1 MSERL
6 MQEFR
11 ERAERLIPLPDLDEL
26 RRRGAARRRVRL
38 AAGAAVL
45 ASALAIGGIVVATT
59 IDDENA
65 IGPAQIGPTRINPT
79 PPPSARDCEL
89 LEPENGGWFASVPSG
104 CELPAWVDVWAQK
117 YVDPGPYF
125 FRPLNTD
132 LAPARSG
139 DLEAHFV
146 IPGDYWYWWGG
157 GAGKANPAGPEF
169 SLYQRIAITPIIGVH
184 EQRCQGSAPDHVQA
198 VPESVLSVAQTLVAS
213 PGVEV
218 LEGPSSVQKF
228 GYDAAH
234 VRFTVTERCPGD
246 PAFSGPSMLWR
257 AFETR
262 DEIDVED
269 DTPVPDGDIYTFA
282 GHVLDVW
289 VVDVKGEHVVV
300 SADTAHTNAA
310 DLSEMR
316 ELLDSIRFEFTEA
329 LVP

>member
-1 MSERL
+1 M
-6 MQEFR
+6 
-11 ERAERLIPLPDLDEL
+11 
-26 RRRGAARRRVRL
+26 
-38 AAGAAVL
+38 
-45 ASALAIGGIVVATT
+45 
-59 IDDENA
+59 
-65 IGPAQIGPTRINPT
+65 
-79 PPPSARDCEL
+79 
-89 LEPENGGWFASVPSG
+89 
-104 CELPAWVDVWAQK
+104 
-117 YVDPGPYF
+117 
-125 FRPLNTD
+125 
-132 LAPARSG
+132 
-139 DLEAHFV
+139 
-146 IPGDYWYWWGG
+146 
-157 GAGKANPAGPEF
+157 
-169 SLYQRIAITPIIGVH
+169 
-184 EQRCQGSAPDHVQA
+184 
-198 VPESVLSVAQTLVAS
+198 
-213 PGVEV
+213 
-218 LEGPSSVQKF
+218 QKF